1 MAVSRRTRQ
10 RTNTNKNTS
19 QSIVIS
25 DSESEDSESLLR
37 SSSGPQCLQSGKQS
51 PILLLGSQ
59 DVAGSCQEMS
69 SLTCSQ
75 SPLTFSPLRSP
86 LPSVNQDSPYPKS
99 PTFPKRKNE
108 GNRLRRT
115 FSRRDMVH
123 RNRADGGESS
133 SADLS
138 SGDGRGKQGST
149 PPQEPETSWHC
160 AAAPQED
167 SNTPLSC
174 LLTQVA
180 TEGAGSMPR
189 GEGAVHYYWGVPFCP
204 QGLNPDDYTKVIL
217 CQLEV
222 YEKSLKQAQRGLL
235 RKVEWG
241 EPVLTGP
248 PETPPS
254 RRTRLSRLS
263 KGAGKSR
270 SFQGSQSLRDSEQ
283 EGEEEESSQQDKE
296 GRERREEEEQQ
307 EEETSNSQQ
316 QAVSIFSSDQSRRH
330 NADLAEPEAQLTA
343 TTPALTRKGE
353 DGHTLSSEACALSR
367 QLFFTLQTHHAA
379 TSELQRLRTTQLWA
393 VYRQA
398 RRCPA
403 SIQALLVHET
413 QLSEE
418 SSQPLL
424 KDSPARTRSQED
436 VVEKPGSAP
445 VSQRAQRVECPI
457 CMQSFP
463 QNRIEMHA
471 AYCDGTR
478 ESEELVVEEEEETA
492 SQVMSLRRSIRKAD
506 SSDAA
511 EPSPSCSDRSA
522 QKEKCYICQDWIS
535 VKEYHSHVDICIRRG
550 RNCKSKKLLAALEHS
565 ERKDSDF
572 ITKIGKILTARN
584 HSFLLHGREHWLGA
598 PCCARGTYAFYKSFS
613 CRGAVAARC
622 PAVWSLGEFYFVRC
636 GPKEPVCL
644 AELTLLWEDQA
655 QHHLLASS
663 RLYFLPE
670 DTPKGRSGEH
680 GEDEVLAVSK
690 KIVIRV
696 EDLVKWACPEP
707 SGWKRSV
714 RKDGAPDSIGILLSD
729 QPQGASVQSKDSAQG
744 VSVKVLSYLQYCRFR
759 SMHKR
764 MQGVAHA
771 SSLKD
776 PQLLALG
783 GIRLFIRLAVFL
795 FLIHIL
801 CFFSFVSSVDLFLL
815 YSVVKTMG
823 GYETVTEQKLW
834 KHVYNEL
841 GGSPGSTALPTC
853 TRRHYERY
861 DPGSNISTSVT
872 LDPAQL
878 LRSDGI
884 TQSQVPWAAGSSFL
898 LLFLPLF
905 RLILAY
911 DRYLKGAEQPAPL
924 PKPRAGAAA
933 DEKGKPVKRTAA
945 QPPQKAK
952 KDPVVVKQ
960 ESRVEVRVNGRQK
973 RARRRAGSTSKD
985 SSKQSVR
992 KEQGQGREPDS
1003 SAGVRIQDQQTS
1015 SSPALGVLA
1024 LGLQDDS
1031 IPPLAALQKLHPAVG
1046 GFSLPQGLSP
1056 LDVLRSRLGLG
1067 PSSEG
1072 PGSVSQ
1078 EPRKTLVLL
1087 QPTAGDPGKEP
1098 GDPNP
1103 ALKPHGAP
1111 LAAGQGRFPMAP
1123 LRIIP
1128 LDIDC
1133 SLQVQQLMKSS
1144 LGQAQLSCFTK
1155 KLSEA
1160 LAQDLSKTPRPM
1172 ESVPNTEEQ
1181 QAVPL
1186 NLSKRAQ
1193 VKRPADCAEPPPPS
1207 PYQPSLLHSSYPL
1220 YTPQPSQAGTA
1231 KKLKTEPG
1239 PQEQAPAGG
1248 QNGRLG
1254 SNPAEAEEQPA
1265 DLSSPI
1271 RARAALRDGEERA
1284 DELGL
1289 NLVSRPTSVMLI
1301 PQGDAPSDTQKT
1313 REPTAISAMSE
1324 DRLSAGDPC
1333 TGSPALQRALPTRP
1347 SSRGSVVAG
1356 SEEQGGASPA
1366 AYPLYHFRGR
1376 QVHLGESGADCL
1388 KQVSSEMSALLS
1400 TASGALQTQHSWALA
1415 PHGR

>member
-1 MAVSRRTRQ
+1 M
-10 RTNTNKNTS
+10 
-19 QSIVIS
+19 
-25 DSESEDSESLLR
+25 E
-37 SSSGPQCLQSGKQS
+37 
-51 PILLLGSQ
+51 
-59 DVAGSCQEMS
+59 
-69 SLTCSQ
+69 
-75 SPLTFSPLRSP
+75 
-86 LPSVNQDSPYPKS
+86 
-99 PTFPKRKNE
+99 
-108 GNRLRRT
+108 
-115 FSRRDMVH
+115 
-123 RNRADGGESS
+123 
-133 SADLS
+133 
-138 SGDGRGKQGST
+138 
-149 PPQEPETSWHC
+149 
-160 AAAPQED
+160 
-167 SNTPLSC
+167 
-174 LLTQVA
+174 
-180 TEGAGSMPR
+180 
-189 GEGAVHYYWGVPFCP
+189 
-204 QGLNPDDYTKVIL
+204 
-217 CQLEV
+217 
-222 YEKSLKQAQRGLL
+222 
-235 RKVEWG
+235 
-241 EPVLTGP
+241 
-248 PETPPS
+248 
-254 RRTRLSRLS
+254 
-263 KGAGKSR
+263 
-270 SFQGSQSLRDSEQ
+270 
-283 EGEEEESSQQDKE
+283 
-296 GRERREEEEQQ
+296 
-307 EEETSNSQQ
+307 
-316 QAVSIFSSDQSRRH
+316 
-330 NADLAEPEAQLTA
+330 
-343 TTPALTRKGE
+343 
-353 DGHTLSSEACALSR
+353 
-367 QLFFTLQTHHAA
+367 
-379 TSELQRLRTTQLWA
+379 
-393 VYRQA
+393 
-398 RRCPA
+398 
-403 SIQALLVHET
+403 
-413 QLSEE
+413 
-418 SSQPLL
+418 
-424 KDSPARTRSQED
+424 
-436 VVEKPGSAP
+436 
-445 VSQRAQRVECPI
+445 
-457 CMQSFP
+457 
-463 QNRIEMHA
+463 
-471 AYCDGTR
+471 
-478 ESEELVVEEEEETA
+478 
-492 SQVMSLRRSIRKAD
+492 
-506 SSDAA
+506 
-511 EPSPSCSDRSA
+511 RSA
-522 QKEKCYICQDWIS
+522 VQ
-535 VKEYHSHVDICIRRG
+535 
-550 RNCKSKKLLAALEHS
+550 
-565 ERKDSDF
+565 
-572 ITKIGKILTARN
+572 
-584 HSFLLHGREHWLGA
+584 WLGA

-707 SGWKRSV
+707 SGWKRSA

-729 QPQGASVQSKDSAQG
+729 QPQGASVQSEDSAQG
-744 VSVKVLSYLQYCRFR
+744 VRVKVLSYLQYCRFR

-783 GIRLFIRLAVFL
+783 GIRDTVTGSVEEQQDWGAPGGQWLPQPEEQHFL
-795 FLIHIL
+795 EQLH
-801 CFFSFVSSVDLFLL
+801 SFMRGRSTPICKVPHLGFKKIDLFLL

-841 GGSPGSTALPTC
+841 GGSPGSTSAATC

-898 LLFLPLF
+898 LSFLPLF

-924 PKPRAGAAA
+924 SKPRAGAAA

-952 KDPVVVKQ
+952 KDLVVVKQ
-960 ESRVEVRVNGRQK
+960 ESRVEVKVNGRQK
-973 RARRRAGSTSKD
+973 RARRRAGSASKD

-1103 ALKPHGAP
+1103 ALKPLGAP

-1144 LGQAQLSCFTK
+1144 LGHAQLSCFTK

-1160 LAQDLSKTPRPM
+1160 LAQDLSKTPRPS

-1207 PYQPSLLHSSYPL
+1207 LYQPSLLHSSYPL
-1220 YTPQPSQAGTA
+1220 YTPKPSQAGTA

-1265 DLSSPI
+1265 DLSSPR
-1271 RARAALRDGEERA
+1271 RARAALQDGEERA
-1284 DELGL
+1284 GEPGL

-1366 AYPLYHFRGR
+1366 VYPLYHFRGR

-1400 TASGALQTQHSWALA
+1400 TASGALQNQHSWALA

>member
-1 MAVSRRTRQ
+1 MHSTQPDASFPGDS
-10 RTNTNKNTS
+10 KWE
-19 QSIVIS
+19 SILGNANPK
-25 DSESEDSESLLR
+25 ER
-37 SSSGPQCLQSGKQS
+37 SPVLVLEK
-51 PILLLGSQ
+51 LSQ
-59 DVAGSCQEMS
+59 DVVGSCQE
-69 SLTCSQ
+69 LGFVACSQ
-75 SPLTFSPLRSP
+75 ECPLTVTPLSA
-86 LPSVNQDSPYPKS
+86 
-99 PTFPKRKNE
+99 KRTSE
-108 GNRLRRT
+108 GNRLKRKLSFLRT
-115 FSRRDMVH
+115 DPVDSY
-123 RNRADGGESS
+123 RADRGESS
-133 SADLS
+133 SANLC
-138 SGDGRGKQGST
+138 SGKRRGQQGSRT
-149 PPQEPETSWHC
+149 PQEPETCQHP
-160 AAAPQED
+160 ADAPHW
-167 SNTPLSC
+167 PP
-174 LLTQVA
+174 V
-180 TEGAGSMPR
+180 
-189 GEGAVHYYWGVPFCP
+189 

-263 KGAGKSR
+263 KEAGKSR
-270 SFQGSQSLRDSEQ
+270 SFQGSQSPWDSEQ
-283 EGEEEESSQQDKE
+283 EGEEEESSQQNKE

-316 QAVSIFSSDQSRRH
+316 QAASSAVIRAEGTTETWLNLRRRRG
-330 NADLAEPEAQLTA
+330 LREERSPREPEEQQ
-343 TTPALTRKGE
+343 E
-353 DGHTLSSEACALSR
+353 
-367 QLFFTLQTHHAA
+367 
-379 TSELQRLRTTQLWA
+379 QRAEEEEEEEEEMEMDLD
-393 VYRQA
+393 V
-398 RRCPA
+398 CP
-403 SIQALLVHET
+403 ET

-478 ESEELVVEEEEETA
+478 ESEELVVEEEEEETA

-511 EPSPSCSDRSA
+511 EPSPSCYDRSA

-535 VKEYHSHVDICIRRG
+535 VKEYHSHVDNCIRRG
-550 RNCKSKKLLAALEHS
+550 RNWKSKKLLAALEHS
-565 ERKDSDF
+565 ERKDSGNAEVGTSDSF
-572 ITKIGKILTARN
+572 FN
-584 HSFLLHGREHWLGA
+584 HREDGGLVSCLDVEEQEPGSGGDEPACPFQLSDSPIRSYVPISQATDCLWLGT

-707 SGWKRSV
+707 SGWKRSA
-714 RKDGAPDSIGILLSD
+714 RKDGATDSIGILLSD
-729 QPQGASVQSKDSAQG
+729 QPQGASVQSEDSAQG

-783 GIRLFIRLAVFL
+783 GIRDTVTGSVEEQQDWGAPGGQWLPQPEEQHFL
-795 FLIHIL
+795 EQLH
-801 CFFSFVSSVDLFLL
+801 SFMRGRSTPICKVPHLGFKKIDLFLL

-841 GGSPGSTALPTC
+841 GGSPGSTSAATC
-853 TRRHYERY
+853 TRRHYE
-861 DPGSNISTSVT
+861 
-872 LDPAQL
+872 
-878 LRSDGI
+878 
-884 TQSQVPWAAGSSFL
+884 
-898 LLFLPLF
+898 

-952 KDPVVVKQ
+952 KDPMVVKQ
-960 ESRVEVRVNGRQK
+960 ESRVEVKVNGRQK
-973 RARRRAGSTSKD
+973 RARRRAGSASKD

-1160 LAQDLSKTPRPM
+1160 LAQDLSKTPRPR

-1193 VKRPADCAEPPPPS
+1193 VKMPTGCAEHPPPS

-1220 YTPQPSQAGTA
+1220 YTPQPSQASTA

-1239 PQEQAPAGG
+1239 PQEQAPAAG

-1284 DELGL
+1284 GELGL
-1289 NLVSRPTSVMLI
+1289 NLVSRPTSVTLI
-1301 PQGDAPSDTQKT
+1301 LQGDSPSATQET
-1313 REPTAISAMSE
+1313 REPAAISAMSE

-1347 SSRGSVVAG
+1347 GSRGSVAAG
-1356 SEEQGGASPA
+1356 SEGQGGASPA

-1376 QVHLGESGADCL
+1376 QVHLGEPGANCL

-1400 TASGALQTQHSWALA
+1400 TSSGALQTQHSWALA

>member
-1 MAVSRRTRQ
+1 M
-10 RTNTNKNTS
+10 
-19 QSIVIS
+19 
-25 DSESEDSESLLR
+25 E
-37 SSSGPQCLQSGKQS
+37 
-51 PILLLGSQ
+51 
-59 DVAGSCQEMS
+59 
-69 SLTCSQ
+69 
-75 SPLTFSPLRSP
+75 
-86 LPSVNQDSPYPKS
+86 
-99 PTFPKRKNE
+99 
-108 GNRLRRT
+108 
-115 FSRRDMVH
+115 
-123 RNRADGGESS
+123 
-133 SADLS
+133 
-138 SGDGRGKQGST
+138 
-149 PPQEPETSWHC
+149 
-160 AAAPQED
+160 
-167 SNTPLSC
+167 
-174 LLTQVA
+174 
-180 TEGAGSMPR
+180 
-189 GEGAVHYYWGVPFCP
+189 
-204 QGLNPDDYTKVIL
+204 
-217 CQLEV
+217 
-222 YEKSLKQAQRGLL
+222 
-235 RKVEWG
+235 
-241 EPVLTGP
+241 
-248 PETPPS
+248 
-254 RRTRLSRLS
+254 
-263 KGAGKSR
+263 
-270 SFQGSQSLRDSEQ
+270 
-283 EGEEEESSQQDKE
+283 
-296 GRERREEEEQQ
+296 
-307 EEETSNSQQ
+307 
-316 QAVSIFSSDQSRRH
+316 
-330 NADLAEPEAQLTA
+330 
-343 TTPALTRKGE
+343 
-353 DGHTLSSEACALSR
+353 
-367 QLFFTLQTHHAA
+367 
-379 TSELQRLRTTQLWA
+379 
-393 VYRQA
+393 
-398 RRCPA
+398 
-403 SIQALLVHET
+403 
-413 QLSEE
+413 
-418 SSQPLL
+418 
-424 KDSPARTRSQED
+424 
-436 VVEKPGSAP
+436 
-445 VSQRAQRVECPI
+445 
-457 CMQSFP
+457 
-463 QNRIEMHA
+463 
-471 AYCDGTR
+471 
-478 ESEELVVEEEEETA
+478 
-492 SQVMSLRRSIRKAD
+492 
-506 SSDAA
+506 
-511 EPSPSCSDRSA
+511 RSA
-522 QKEKCYICQDWIS
+522 VQ
-535 VKEYHSHVDICIRRG
+535 
-550 RNCKSKKLLAALEHS
+550 
-565 ERKDSDF
+565 
-572 ITKIGKILTARN
+572 
-584 HSFLLHGREHWLGA
+584 WLGA

-670 DTPKGRSGEH
+670 DTPKGRSDEH

-707 SGWKRSV
+707 SGWKRNA

-729 QPQGASVQSKDSAQG
+729 QPQGASVQSADSAQG

-783 GIRLFIRLAVFL
+783 GIRVTSHNTRILYCRDTFNHPTLESNTSIWTEFGCTSLSMKGRPRKRKGREGRGAELGPPDQSEAWIERMKDTVTGSVEEQQDWGALGGQWLPQPEEQHFL
-795 FLIHIL
+795 EQLH
-801 CFFSFVSSVDLFLL
+801 SFMRGRSTPICKVPHLGFKKIDLFLL

-841 GGSPGSTALPTC
+841 GGSPGSTSAATC
-853 TRRHYERY
+853 TRRHYE
-861 DPGSNISTSVT
+861 
-872 LDPAQL
+872 
-878 LRSDGI
+878 
-884 TQSQVPWAAGSSFL
+884 
-898 LLFLPLF
+898 

-960 ESRVEVRVNGRQK
+960 ESRVEVKVNGRPK
-973 RARRRAGSTSKD
+973 RARRRAGCASKD

-1111 LAAGQGRFPMAP
+1111 FAAGQGRFPMAP

-1144 LGQAQLSCFTK
+1144 LGHAQLSCFTK

-1160 LAQDLSKTPRPM
+1160 LAQDLSKTPRPR

-1186 NLSKRAQ
+1186 NLSKRAK

-1220 YTPQPSQAGTA
+1220 YTPQPSQASQAGTA

-1239 PQEQAPAGG
+1239 PQEQAPAGI

-1265 DLSSPI
+1265 DLSSPR

-1284 DELGL
+1284 GEPGL
-1289 NLVSRPTSVMLI
+1289 NLVSRPTSITLI
-1301 PQGDAPSDTQKT
+1301 PQGDAPSDTQET
-1313 REPTAISAMSE
+1313 REPAATSAMLE
-1324 DRLSAGDPC
+1324 DRHSAGDPC

-1347 SSRGSVVAG
+1347 GSRGSVAAG

-1400 TASGALQTQHSWALA
+1400 TASGALQNQHSWALA